1 MTRGESVASV
11 DLIFKLA
18 GIGILV
24 TVAYSVLE
32 RLDRKEWG
40 QLVALAGI
48 AIGFLMVL
56 REVAQLFQSV
66 KTMFNL

>member
-1 MTRGESVASV
+1 MTNI
-11 DLIFKLA
+11 DLIIKLA

-40 QLVALAGI
+40 QLVALAGV
-48 AIGFLMVL
+48 AIGFVLVL
-56 REVAQLFQSV
+56 REVQQLFEAV
-66 KTMFNL
+66 RTMFNL

>member
-1 MTRGESVASV
+1 MASV

-24 TVAYSVLE
+24 TVAYSMLE

-56 REVAQLFQSV
+56 QEVVQLFQSV

>member
-1 MTRGESVASV
+1 MANI
-11 DLIFKLA
+11 DLIMKLA
-18 GIGILV
+18 GVGILV
-24 TVAYSVLE
+24 TVTYSVLE

-56 REVAQLFQSV
+56 REVSQLFQTV
-66 KTMFNL
+66 RTLFNL

>member
-1 MTRGESVASV
+1 MSNI

-24 TVAYSVLE
+24 TVAYAVLE

-40 QLVALAGI
+40 QLVALAGLV
-48 AIGFLMVL
+48 IGFLMVL
-56 REVAQLFQSV
+56 QEVALLFRTV
-66 KTMFNL
+66 RAMFNL

>member
-1 MTRGESVASV
+1 MQNV

-24 TVAYSVLE
+24 TVTYTVLE

-40 QLVALAGI
+40 QLIALAGLV
-48 AIGFLMVL
+48 IGFLMVL
-56 REVAQLFQSV
+56 QEVALLFRTV
-66 KTMFNL
+66 KAMFNL

>member
-1 MTRGESVASV
+1 MDNI

-18 GIGILV
+18 GVGILV
-24 TVAYSVLE
+24 TVTYTVLE

-56 REVAQLFQSV
+56 QEVAVLFRTV
-66 KTMFNL
+66 RAMFNL

>member
-1 MTRGESVASV
+1 MTSNI
-11 DLIFKLA
+11 DLIVRLA

-40 QLVALAGI
+40 QLVALAGV
-48 AIGFLMVL
+48 AVGFLLVL
-56 REVAQLFQSV
+56 REVQQLFNTV
-66 KTMFNL
+66 RTLFNL

>member
-1 MTRGESVASV
+1 MDNI

-24 TVAYSVLE
+24 TVAYTVLE

-40 QLVALAGI
+40 QLVGLAGI

-56 REVAQLFQSV
+56 QEVAVLFRTV
-66 KTMFNL
+66 RAMFNL

>member
-1 MTRGESVASV
+1 MRSEHVASV
-11 DLIFKLA
+11 DVIFKLA

-56 REVAQLFQSV
+56 QEVAQLFQSV

>member
-1 MTRGESVASV
+1 MTNI
-11 DLIFKLA
+11 DLIVKLA

-40 QLVALAGI
+40 QLVALAGV
-48 AIGFLMVL
+48 AIGFILVL
-56 REVAQLFQSV
+56 REVQQLFQAV
-66 KTMFNL
+66 RTMFNL

>member
-1 MTRGESVASV
+1 MQDV

-24 TVAYSVLE
+24 TVTYTVLE

-40 QLVALAGI
+40 QLVALAGLV
-48 AIGFLMVL
+48 IGFLMVL
-56 REVAQLFQSV
+56 QEVALLFRTV
-66 KTMFNL
+66 KAMFNL

>member
-1 MTRGESVASV
+1 VSGV

-40 QLVALAGI
+40 QLIALAGI
-48 AIGFLMVL
+48 AIGFLLVL
-56 REVAQLFQSV
+56 REISQLFQTV
-66 KTMFNL
+66 RTMFNL

>member
-1 MTRGESVASV
+1 MASV

-56 REVAQLFQSV
+56 QEVVQLFQSV

>member
-1 MTRGESVASV
+1 MTNI
-11 DLIFKLA
+11 DLIVKLA

-40 QLVALAGI
+40 QLVALAGV
-48 AIGFLMVL
+48 AIGFVLVL
-56 REVAQLFQSV
+56 REVQQLFQAV
-66 KTMFNL
+66 RTMFNL

>member
-1 MTRGESVASV
+1 MTNI
-11 DLIFKLA
+11 DLIMKLA
-18 GIGILV
+18 GVGILV
-24 TVAYSVLE
+24 TVTYSVLE

-56 REVAQLFQSV
+56 KEVSLLFQTV
-66 KTMFNL
+66 RTMFNL

>member
-1 MTRGESVASV
+1 MANI

-24 TVAYSVLE
+24 TVAYAVLE

-40 QLVALAGI
+40 QLVALAGLV
-48 AIGFLMVL
+48 IGFLMVL
-56 REVAQLFQSV
+56 QEVALLFRTV
-66 KTMFNL
+66 RAMFNL

>member
-1 MTRGESVASV
+1 MAGV

-32 RLDRKEWG
+32 RLERKEWG
-40 QLVALAGI
+40 QLVALAGLV
-48 AIGFLMVL
+48 IGFLLVL
-56 REVAQLFQSV
+56 SEVAQLFQSV

>member
-1 MTRGESVASV
+1 MASV

-66 KTMFNL
+66 RTMFNL

>member
-1 MTRGESVASV
+1 MPNI

-24 TVAYSVLE
+24 TVAYTVLE

-56 REVAQLFQSV
+56 QEVAVLFRTVRS
-66 KTMFNL
+66 MFNL

>member
-1 MTRGESVASV
+1 MENV

-40 QLVALAGI
+40 QLIALAGI
-48 AIGFLMVL
+48 AIGFVMVL
-56 REVAQLFQSV
+56 KEVALLFQSV

>member
-1 MTRGESVASV
+1 MTNI
-11 DLIFKLA
+11 DLIIKLA

-40 QLVALAGI
+40 QLVALAGV
-48 AIGFLMVL
+48 AIGFILVL
-56 REVAQLFQSV
+56 REVQQLFQAV
-66 KTMFNL
+66 RTMFNL

>member
-1 MTRGESVASV
+1 MSGV

-40 QLVALAGI
+40 QLIALAGI
-48 AIGFLMVL
+48 AIGFLLVL
-56 REVAQLFQSV
+56 REISQLFQTV
-66 KTMFNL
+66 RTMFNL

>member
-1 MTRGESVASV
+1 MGTNI
-11 DLIFKLA
+11 DLIVRLA

-40 QLVALAGI
+40 QLVALAGV
-48 AIGFLMVL
+48 AIGFLLVL
-56 REVAQLFQSV
+56 REVQQLFNAV
-66 KTMFNL
+66 RTMFNL

>member
-1 MTRGESVASV
+1 MTNNI
-11 DLIFKLA
+11 DLIVRLA

-40 QLVALAGI
+40 QLVALAGV
-48 AIGFLMVL
+48 AVGFLLVL
-56 REVAQLFQSV
+56 REVQQLFNAV
-66 KTMFNL
+66 RTMFNL

>member
-1 MTRGESVASV
+1 MAGV

-32 RLDRKEWG
+32 RLERKEWG
-40 QLVALAGI
+40 QLVALAGL

-56 REVAQLFQSV
+56 GEVAQLFQSV

>member
-1 MTRGESVASV
+1 MASV

-40 QLVALAGI
+40 QLVALAGM
-48 AIGFLMVL
+48 AIGFFLVL

-66 KTMFNL
+66 RTMFNL

>member
-1 MTRGESVASV
+1 MGWRMQDV

-24 TVAYSVLE
+24 TVTYTVLE

-40 QLVALAGI
+40 QLVALAGLV
-48 AIGFLMVL
+48 IGFLMVL
-56 REVAQLFQSV
+56 QEVALLFRTV
-66 KTMFNL
+66 KAMFNL

>member
-1 MTRGESVASV
+1 MTNIDVIIR
-11 DLIFKLA
+11 LA

-40 QLVALAGI
+40 QLVALAGVV
-48 AIGFLMVL
+48 IGFAVVL
-56 REVAQLFQSV
+56 QQVSSLFQAV
-66 KTMFNL
+66 RTMFNL

>member
-1 MTRGESVASV
+1 MAGV

-56 REVAQLFQSV
+56 GEVAQLFQSV
-66 KTMFNL
+66 RTMFNL

>member
-1 MTRGESVASV
+1 VGEGI
-11 DLIFKLA
+11 DLIMKLA

-40 QLVALAGI
+40 QLVALAGV
-48 AIGFLMVL
+48 ALGFLMVV
-56 REVAQLFQSV
+56 REIYSLFDAV
-66 KTMFNL
+66 RTLFNL

>member
-1 MTRGESVASV
+1 MTNI
-11 DLIFKLA
+11 DLIIKLA

-40 QLVALAGI
+40 QLVALAGV
-48 AIGFLMVL
+48 AIGFALVL
-56 REVAQLFQSV
+56 REVQQLFEAV
-66 KTMFNL
+66 RTMFNL

>member
-1 MTRGESVASV
+1 MGEGI
-11 DLIFKLA
+11 DLIMKLA

-40 QLVALAGI
+40 QLVALAGV
-48 AIGFLMVL
+48 ALGFLMVV
-56 REVAQLFQSV
+56 REIYSLFDAV
-66 KTMFNL
+66 RTLFNL

>member
-1 MTRGESVASV
+1 MAGV

-32 RLDRKEWG
+32 RLERKEWG
-40 QLVALAGI
+40 QLVALAGL
-48 AIGFLMVL
+48 AIGFLLVL
-56 REVAQLFQSV
+56 SEVAQLFQSV